1 VEQNSE
7 RTPARRASDRHAF
20 RPGPAGAAASAA
32 TADIHQVALDILGRR
47 EHARRELARR
57 LRRRGFSREA
67 IDSELNRLEGA
78 GLVSDERYARLFV
91 RDRLAVNP
99 QGRRRILGGLRAK
112 GIGSEVAAAAIDEVY
127 RDRGISETEAA
138 ERLARKRVSLMGDD
152 DPVARRRRL
161 AGYLARRGFAPDAV
175 SAALRSAL
183 EALPDVEQDEAADLP
198 GDEDGRERD
207 ARPRQAT

>member
-1 VEQNSE
+1 VDPNPE
-7 RTPARRASDRHAF
+7 RTPARRASDRHGRHRNRQDAS
-20 RPGPAGAAASAA
+20 PAPAE
-32 TADIHQVALDILGRR
+32 IHQVALDILARR

-67 IDSELNRLEGA
+67 IDAELNRLEGA

-112 GIGSEVAAAAIDEVY
+112 GIGSDLAAAAIDEVY
-127 RDRGISETEAA
+127 EERGISETEAA
-138 ERLARKRVSLMGDD
+138 ERLARKRLSLMRDD

-161 AGYLARRGFAPDAV
+161 AGYLARRGFAPEAV
-175 SAALRSAL
+175 AAALRAALGGESAASHPGHGEEGAL
-183 EALPDVEQDEAADLP
+183 E
-198 GDEDGRERD
+198 
-207 ARPRQAT
+207 

>member
-1 VEQNSE
+1 
-7 RTPARRASDRHAF
+7 
-20 RPGPAGAAASAA
+20 
-32 TADIHQVALDILGRR
+32 
-47 EHARRELARR
+47 
-57 LRRRGFSREA
+57 
-67 IDSELNRLEGA
+67 
-78 GLVSDERYARLFV
+78 
-91 RDRLAVNP
+91 
-99 QGRRRILGGLRAK
+99 
-112 GIGSEVAAAAIDEVY
+112 
-127 RDRGISETEAA
+127 
-138 ERLARKRVSLMGDD
+138 MGDD